1 MAITRY
7 AGDRFVIG
15 PSPDTKPT
23 GVLLGA
29 FLINSGNQT
38 SYVKTGNSS
47 LDSDWA
53 TLQGGGG
60 GGTPADPDTSVQFNN
75 GGSFGGNANLT
86 FTNSN
91 RLNVNKLGI
100 SGNVYDSNNWVGE
113 GGMILANEG
122 ATGVNWKNIESVLSG
137 RRRFRRC
144 KLCSS
149 LV

>member
-15 PSPDTKPT
+15 SSPDTKPT

-60 GGTPADPDTSVQFNN
+60 GGTPADPETSVQFFFL
-75 GGSFGGNANLT
+75 SF
-86 FTNSN
+86 
-91 RLNVNKLGI
+91 LGLYPI
-100 SGNVYDSNNWVGE
+100 KSWCSR
-113 GGMILANEG
+113 
-122 ATGVNWKNIESVLSG
+122 S
-137 RRRFRRC
+137 RRSFRR
-144 KLCSS
+144 SHF
-149 LV
+149 